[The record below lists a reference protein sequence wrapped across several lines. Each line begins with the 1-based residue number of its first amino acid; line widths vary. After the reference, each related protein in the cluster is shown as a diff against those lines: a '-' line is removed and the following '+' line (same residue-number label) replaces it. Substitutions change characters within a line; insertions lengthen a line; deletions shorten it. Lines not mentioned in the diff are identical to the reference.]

1 MKRIA
6 FLLDSLFTS
15 PTVAQFPM
23 PATLISDVRIFD
35 GVSVI
40 SESGHVLIESD
51 RISKVSLRESLSV
64 PEDCILIDG
73 TGCTLLPGLIDA
85 HTHIYQDV
93 ELLETFIK
101 YGVTTVL
108 DLHNEPEWFKEISG
122 LTRQR
127 NDIADVK
134 SCGFGATIKDGWP
147 AAIVKLVSQEPNV
160 CIS

>member
-1 MKRIA
+1 
-6 FLLDSLFTS
+6 
-15 PTVAQFPM
+15 M

-73 TGCTLLPGLIDA
+73 TGCTLLPGHIDA

-108 DLHNEPEWFKEISG
+108 DLHNEPEWFMEISG

-147 AAIVKLVSQEPNV
+147 AAIVKLVSQDPNV